1 MPNVEPLEM
10 SDPRTFPDAAAAPP
24 HAAQLHSL
32 AAASLAAATG
42 EEASALDARC
52 RVFLRAL
59 LTPGDGVRLD
69 QVFVAAPSAAIHR
82 HLWRLLVQCER
93 EGAADG
99 SLAVTVFALPLVI
112 VAGVEGDRSAR
123 ATLPCVLDDV
133 AALAGI
139 LREHGALAGNQN
151 LALGNALV
159 SVNALAPA
167 RLPELLAGRA
177 LPDAPLRPRTLDAAP
192 IDLAGGQ
199 ESVHLRFLL
208 GTALAA
214 AGADLLRD
222 ATVGTWGMPLAQ
234 ALGRQ
239 MSSPG
244 IAALVLP
251 RAPQPLSA
259 ALQQGRA
266 AHREVAAQ
274 VFASNAIRKLRAA
287 VGEPT
292 AVVSLHR
299 AADVDGG
306 GEVRLS
312 LSSPFDP
319 REAEGFRCPLHAS
332 DAVADVVTML
342 TDLMRDC
349 RVDDVRVLPGIHADR
364 DAATGLPL
372 LFKGEHLPV
381 PSSARH

>member
-1 MPNVEPLEM
+1 M

-24 HAAQLHSL
+24 HAAQLHAL
-32 AAASLAAATG
+32 AAASLDAATG
-42 EEASALDARC
+42 EDAAALDAKC
-52 RVFLRAL
+52 RAILRTL
-59 LTPGDGVRLD
+59 LIPGNGLRLD
-69 QVFVAAPSAAIHR
+69 QAFVAAPSVEIHR
-82 HLWRLLVQCER
+82 HLWRLLVECER
-93 EGAADG
+93 EGDADG
-99 SLAVTVFALPLVI
+99 SLGLAVFALPLVI
-112 VAGVEGDRSAR
+112 VAGFEGDSPAR
-123 ATLPCVLDDV
+123 ATLSCVLED
-133 AALAGI
+133 AATLAGI

-151 LALGNALV
+151 FALANALV
-159 SVNALAPA
+159 SANALAIA
-167 RLPELLAGRA
+167 RLPELLAGRS
-177 LPDAPLRPRTLDAAP
+177 LPDAPLPPRTLDAAP
-192 IDLAGGQ
+192 IELAGGH

-222 ATVGTWGMPLAQ
+222 GTVRTWGMPLAQ

-239 MSSPG
+239 LSSQG
-244 IAALVLP
+244 IPTLVLP

-259 ALQQGRA
+259 ALPLGRA

-299 AADVDGG
+299 AGDAEGG

-332 DAVADVVTML
+332 DTVTDVVTML

-349 RVDDVRVLPGIHADR
+349 RVGDVRVLPGIHADR

-372 LFKGEHLPV
+372 LFKGMHLPA
-381 PSSARH
+381 PSPSWH